1 MVGDRE
7 LAARYDYGA
16 EAYEELYGDEQL
28 EKYEVGLRLLP
39 PRGRVIDV
47 GCGTGLLLEYMASAG
62 LLDNV
67 NEFVC
72 LDVSRSMILAAVRR
86 MSALCPGRCA
96 ALIANAEALPFRDLQ
111 FDVAYSFSVVN
122 LLERPATAMAEIAR
136 VSRHSLV
143 TLVPRVSD
151 FRPGEGWRRVGPAGK
166 DEAYMR
172 P

>member
-7 LAARYDYGA
+7 LATRYDYGA
-16 EAYEELYGDEQL
+16 EAYDELYGQEQV

-47 GCGTGLLLEYMASAG
+47 GCGTGLLLEYMASTG
-62 LLDNV
+62 LLSDV
-67 NEFVC
+67 EELVC
-72 LDVSRSMILAAVRR
+72 VDISGSMLSLASRRI
-86 MSALCPGRCA
+86 SALCPGRCA
-96 ALIANAEALPFRDLQ
+96 AVIANAEALPFRDAT

-122 LLERPATAMAEIAR
+122 LLEYPAAAVAEIAR
-136 VSRHSLV
+136 VSRSSLV

-151 FRPGEGWRRVGPAGK
+151 YRPSGWRHAGMAGK
-166 DEAYMR
+166 DEAYVR